1 MATLNSSYIVV
12 GSGVF
17 GASTALT
24 LAQKYPLASVVL
36 VDRAVPYRESASW
49 DWTKV
54 IRADY
59 ADMLYMQLAL
69 EAKEFVE
76 NRPIVQRILP

>member
-24 LAQKYPLASVVL
+24 LAQNYPSASVVL
-36 VDRAVPYRESASW
+36 VDRTVPFRESASW

-54 IRADY
+54 IRAHY
-59 ADMLYMQLAL
+59 ADIVYMQLAL
-69 EAKEFVE
+69 EAKNF
-76 NRPIVQRILP
+76 